1 MEPQQLARSVPP
13 PDPGLCG
20 SDRDVFL
27 RVWRRVMPQDS
38 PSCPICVKDPETAP
52 APDRET
58 PAARGESAPA
68 ADRNCTADR
77 NTAAAPDSGEDDFPR
92 PDDVPCLGSA
102 GQADRERLQQWT
114 AQELCQWRS
123 YQALAHRAGGQ
134 AGRTLS
140 SLAGGCARR
149 AKRLSAA
156 LFLLSG
162 VRHWPAEQSAPA
174 PRSYLGALREHFLSE
189 QRRGCAY
196 RAAAEDC
203 RDACLQALYLDL
215 ADDCAEHA
223 ARIRAL
229 LEEL

>member
-1 MEPQQLARSVPP
+1 
-13 PDPGLCG
+13 
-20 SDRDVFL
+20 
-27 RVWRRVMPQDS
+27 MPQDS
-38 PSCPICVKDPETAP
+38 PNCPICVKAPETVP

-58 PAARGESAPA
+58 PAARGAGAPA
-68 ADRNCTADR
+68 ADQDR
-77 NTAAAPDSGEDDFPR
+77 VAVSDGGEDDFPG

-114 AQELCQWRS
+114 AQELSQWRA
-123 YQALAHRAGGQ
+123 YQALARRAGGQ

-140 SLAGGCARR
+140 ALAGDCWRR

-162 VRHWPAEQSAPA
+162 VRHWPGSPTAPT
-174 PRSYLGALREHFLSE
+174 PRSYLGALREHFLAE

-196 RAAAEDC
+196 RSAAEDC

-223 ARIRAL
+223 ERIRAL

>member
-38 PSCPICVKDPETAP
+38 PGCPICVKDPETAP
-52 APDRET
+52 APDREP

-68 ADRNCTADR
+68 ADRNRTADR
-77 NTAAAPDSGEDDFPR
+77 NSAAAPDSGADDFPR

-102 GQADRERLQQWT
+102 GQADQERLQQWT

-123 YQALAHRAGGQ
+123 YQALARRAGGQ

-215 ADDCAEHA
+215 ADDCAAHA
-223 ARIRAL
+223 CRIRAL